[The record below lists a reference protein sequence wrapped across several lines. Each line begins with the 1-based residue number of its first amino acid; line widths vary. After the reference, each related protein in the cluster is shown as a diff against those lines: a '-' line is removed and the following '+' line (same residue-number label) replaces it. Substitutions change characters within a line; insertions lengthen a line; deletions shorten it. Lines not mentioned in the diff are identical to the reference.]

1 MIRQV
6 EKEEI
11 TSVMEIISDAK
22 ELLKNQSSQ
31 WQNNYPNIDTLLD
44 DISNNDLFGIYEDNL
59 LIGIESLI
67 VGEDENYKDITLG
80 KWKNKPSQKDLVI
93 HRIAVRK
100 NYHNKKI
107 GDQLIKFALDYAKRK
122 RIHSIKV
129 DTHKKNIAMQKILL
143 DNNFSF
149 RGIIYLKR
157 EEDDNQRLAYELVI

>member
-1 MIRQV
+1 MIKEV
-6 EKEEI
+6 KIEEI
-11 TSVMEIISDAK
+11 SSVMEIIADAK
-22 ELLKNQSSQ
+22 RLLKKQYSQ
-31 WQNNYPNIDTLLD
+31 WQNDYPNQKVLLD
-44 DISNNDLFGIYEDNL
+44 DISNQNLFGFFQDGL

-67 VGEDENYKDITLG
+67 IKEDENYKGITLG
-80 KWKNKPSQKDLVI
+80 KWIKNPSQKDLII
-93 HRIAVRK
+93 HRIAVRN

-107 GDQLIKFALDYAKRK
+107 GDQLIKFAIDYAKRK

-157 EEDDNQRLAYELVI
+157 EEEDNQRLAYELVI

>member
-1 MIRQV
+1 MIKEV
-6 EKEEI
+6 EIEEI
-11 TSVMEIISDAK
+11 SSVMEIIADAK
-22 ELLKNQSSQ
+22 RLLKKQSSQ
-31 WQNNYPNIDTLLD
+31 WQNDYPNQKVLLD
-44 DISNNDLFGIYEDNL
+44 DISNQNLFGFFQDGL

-67 VGEDENYKDITLG
+67 IKEDENYKGITLG
-80 KWKNKPSQKDLVI
+80 KWIKKPSQKDLVI
-93 HRIAVRK
+93 HRIAVRN

-107 GDQLIKFALDYAKRK
+107 GDQLIKFAIGYAKRK